1 MKEFQKSIVSY
12 HADIL
17 HLSLEH
23 MFSEEVNT
31 YYKEIYQFL
40 EMDYEDLKFLSGL
53 EAFRITDL
61 EDEEVDSLEF

>member
-1 MKEFQKSIVSY
+1 MEKNETEMKEFENGIVSY

-40 EMDYEDLKFLSGL
+40 EMDYEDLSF
-53 EAFRITDL
+53 
-61 EDEEVDSLEF
+61 